1 MLSPPPAASRRNG
14 LGHGRPLGA
23 GRSKQVAAG
32 PRQAAGLTLVEL
44 LVGVALGLFLMAG
57 AGMMLASHLGDQRR
71 ALTDTRITQD
81 LRAAADLV
89 TRDLRRA
96 GYWGSA
102 ASTVWSRATAAS
114 MAPNPYAD
122 LFPAIDGASA
132 AAFGYAYSR
141 DVAED
146 DSIANA
152 ERFGFRLNPD
162 TGAIEMRLSG
172 AAIAP
177 DDDDNWQ
184 AITDPGLV
192 RVTEFS
198 VTANNRTLN
207 LISHCVDQ
215 ACPLGSAD
223 CPPRVQ
229 VRDYVV
235 RLSGEDPRD
244 ATVRRQLDSHVRIR
258 NDRVIGRCPG

>member
-1 MLSPPPAASRRNG
+1 MRPILARAHARAMPRSRAIAR
-14 LGHGRPLGA
+14 GR
-23 GRSKQVAAG
+23 K
-32 PRQAAGLTLVEL
+32 RQAGLTLVEL

-57 AGMMLASHLGDQRR
+57 AGMMLASQLGDQRR
-71 ALTDTRITQD
+71 ALVDTRITQD

-114 MAPNPYAD
+114 MAPNPYAE
-122 LFPAIDGASA
+122 LSPAANGASA

-141 DVAED
+141 DANED
-146 DSIANA
+146 DAIASA

-172 AAIAP
+172 GAIAP

-184 AITDPGLV
+184 AVTDPGLV
-192 RVTEFS
+192 NVTEFS
-198 VTANNRTLN
+198 ITASNQTLN
-207 LISHCVDQ
+207 LLSQCVDQ
-215 ACPLGSAD
+215 VCPVGSTD
-223 CPPRVQ
+223 CPPQVQ
-229 VRDYVV
+229 VREYVI
-235 RLSGEDPRD
+235 RMAGEDPRD
-244 ATVRRQLDSHVRIR
+244 PTVRRQLDSRVRIR
-258 NDRVIGRCPG
+258 NDRVTGHCPA